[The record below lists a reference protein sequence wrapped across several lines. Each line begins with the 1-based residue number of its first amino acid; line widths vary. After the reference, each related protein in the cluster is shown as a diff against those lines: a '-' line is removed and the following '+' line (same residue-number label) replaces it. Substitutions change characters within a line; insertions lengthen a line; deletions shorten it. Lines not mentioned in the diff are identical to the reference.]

1 MAEFTKFQQN
11 AIKNFY
17 DNRETIA
24 LQRVQELVTE
34 LYLSEGKKLQKNWD
48 SVILHLSKLNVDKK
62 TLDHLRKEG
71 KPELVAT
78 LVTKMLNKQDGAPVK
93 TAAKK

>member
-17 DNRETIA
+17 ENRDQIA

-48 SVILHLSKLNVDKK
+48 SVILHLSKLKVDKK

-78 LVTKMLNKQDGAPVK
+78 LVTKMLNKQDTGS
-93 TAAKK
+93 AKK